1 MVKRPVS
8 SKLNTSSGLKFPSS
22 IIFGTA
28 RLANS
33 TPDVSAELLSPCAF
47 RRSKPC
53 LFLKFW
59 SHPGEALNSPMPSN
73 TARCFAFSI
82 IIPSRTM
89 RFCALTCSNDKNGQI
104 QKLIQIR
111 IQIAMKTTMTSG
123 DAKKKNP
130 ILNRIRNLIPNWI
143 QIQIRIT
150 MSTTMT
156 SVETQIPDS
165 ESYSES
171 DSESHSHCE
180 NKHHCKLTFSDSE
193 SDSE

>member
-111 IQIAMKTTMTSG
+111 IQIAMKTTMTNG
-123 DAKKKNP
+123 DAKKIN
-130 ILNRIRNLIPNWI
+130 
-143 QIQIRIT
+143 
-150 MSTTMT
+150 
-156 SVETQIPDS
+156 
-165 ESYSES
+165 SYFES
-171 DSESHSHCE
+171 DSEFDSE
-180 NKHHCKLTFSDSE
+180 LDSDSD
-193 SDSE
+193 SDYDVNHHDKRRDTNSRFRILFRIRFGISFTLRE